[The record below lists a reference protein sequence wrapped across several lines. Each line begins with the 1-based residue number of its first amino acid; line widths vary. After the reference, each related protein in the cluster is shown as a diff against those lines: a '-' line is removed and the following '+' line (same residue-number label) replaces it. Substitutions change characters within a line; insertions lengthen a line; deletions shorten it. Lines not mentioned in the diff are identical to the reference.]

1 MTGDEIRDA
10 RQRAHLTQDELGAM
24 IGVTGRT
31 IGNWERGY
39 SVPRNRQAALEEA
52 LSLTTR
58 EPADPL
64 GEVSDAALLAEIA
77 RRFERGQEARHAQAS
92 EDQAG
97 SHPDVQSTRDRTP
110 IDLAQARRVKD
121 DPAAFGD
128 QPRRGEMDPKP
139 LPERFAAKEGKG
151 TLKDTFDPTAD
162 LAGEESQE
170 RFDNDSPG
178 GGR

>member
-10 RQRAHLTQDELGAM
+10 RQRARLTQDELGAM

-31 IGNWERGY
+31 IGNWERGH
-39 SVPRNRQAALEEA
+39 SVPRNRKPALEEA

-92 EDQAG
+92 EDQSG
-97 SHPDVQSTRDRTP
+97 SHPDVRAVGPGTAMRPEGNFGTRHAP
-110 IDLAQARRVKD
+110 GDLDSDYATDADILRMAAHKGPNRGRD
-121 DPAAFGD
+121 D
-128 QPRRGEMDPKP
+128 
-139 LPERFAAKEGKG
+139 
-151 TLKDTFDPTAD
+151 
-162 LAGEESQE
+162 
-170 RFDNDSPG
+170 N
-178 GGR
+178 